1 MSFIEVT
8 ESQRVTSDAPVSKEA
23 NGHPRD
29 AVSEERSQPDPLLS
43 WQAQRAEALF
53 SILSSYSDVDHPI
66 CTECT
71 NLLLEAFAERLAST
85 NRERD
90 AYASFL
96 RALQAEDKLA
106 DGKSDAEL
114 EREFEETLD
123 KEKATFEQLEAAE
136 EERRD
141 LEVELEKL
149 EEESKALARDEED
162 FWASRNILNEQL
174 HELNTEAA
182 SLQARYAQDQL
193 QLERL
198 QRTNVFNDTF
208 CIGHDGNFVTI
219 NGLRLGRLP
228 NKHVE
233 WGEINAALGQ
243 ALLLL
248 TTLAERLSFEF
259 NGYRLRP
266 LGSTSRIEK
275 IEWPQQ
281 GPVPNSQSTT
291 TPFPQKAT
299 PKITPFDLFSSGEI
313 PLGRMFYHKRFDAGM
328 VAFLDCLNQLGSRLE
343 TISSAKGSSHA
354 RAPASQRSEQVL
366 PYQIE
371 GDKIGDMKS
380 GQMYS
385 IKLGVGLQQDE
396 TWTKALKYAMTCL
409 KYIQAYV
416 SNMLSGRE
424 SR

>member
-8 ESQRVTSDAPVSKEA
+8 ESQIVTWDAPSRKES
-23 NGHPRD
+23 NGLHQD
-29 AVSEERSQPDPLLS
+29 AASEEYSQPDPPLS
-43 WQAQRAEALF
+43 WQSERAENLF
-53 SILSSYSDVDHPI
+53 SILSSYSDIDHPI

-71 NLLLEAFAERLAST
+71 NLLLEAFAERLASAT
-85 NRERD
+85 RERD

-96 RALQAEDKLA
+96 KALQAENKDE
-106 DGKSDAEL
+106 DGKAEEEL
-114 EREFEETLD
+114 ERELAETLD
-123 KEKATFEQLEAAE
+123 KEKAAFQELEAAE

-141 LEVELEKL
+141 LEVELERL

-162 FWASRNILNEQL
+162 FWASRNTLDEQL
-174 HELNTEAA
+174 HDLNTEAA

-193 QLERL
+193 QLQRL

-228 NKHVE
+228 GKHVE

-248 TTLAERLSFEF
+248 ATLAERLSFEF
-259 NGYRLRP
+259 NGYRLKP

-275 IEWPQQ
+275 VDWPQQ
-281 GPVPNSQSTT
+281 SPTPNPQSTNA
-291 TPFPQKAT
+291 PFSQKAT
-299 PKITPFDLFSSGEI
+299 PKITSFDLFSSGEI
-313 PLGRMFYHKRFDAGM
+313 PLGRVFYHKRFDAGM
-328 VAFLDCLNQLGSRLE
+328 VVFLDCLNQLGSRLE
-343 TISSAKGSSHA
+343 TISSAKGTTHS

-416 SNMLSGRE
+416 SNMLSGRDPK
-424 SR
+424 